1 MTIVRI
7 RREEMAVVRA
17 AGERVARRTHSR
29 FVVDQNRVEVTGEDK
44 SVKTDEEEAGDSE
57 KPLDLR

>member
-7 RREEMAVVRA
+7 RREEIALVQA

-29 FVVDQNRVEVTGEDK
+29 FVLDQKRVEVTEENEPNRPDEGEDTK
-44 SVKTDEEEAGDSE
+44 
-57 KPLDLR
+57 KPLELR